1 MFMITFLCASSIKTD
16 AEKEINNQFGVGVSV
31 QFQKISL
38 SKELRREIFSKTKQR
53 FYMDEVYLWKIT
65 KGEKVKGYAILDNVK
80 GKSLAITFLVI
91 FDNDSNVLYSTVIK
105 YREPYGGEIA
115 HPNWNKQ
122 FIGYNSYSPF
132 IVGKDIDGI
141 SGATISV
148 HSMTRGIHKL
158 SYLIKVLKEEL

>member
-1 MFMITFLCASSIKTD
+1 MVMATSLCASSIKTD
-16 AEKEINNQFGVGVSV
+16 AEREIKNQFGDGVSI
-31 QFQKISL
+31 QFQKISI
-38 SKELRREIFSKTKQR
+38 SKELRREISSKTKQR
-53 FYMDEVYLWKIT
+53 FYRNEVYLWRISN
-65 KGEKVKGYAILDNVK
+65 GEKVKGYAILDNVK
-80 GKSLAITFLVI
+80 GKSLPITFLVI
-91 FDNDSNVLYSTVIK
+91 FDNNGKLLYSTVIK

-122 FIGYNSYSPF
+122 FIGYTIDSSF

-158 SYLIKVLKEEL
+158 SYLIQALKDK